1 MKVHSDE
8 ILLRRFPLCRAD
20 IVASIAAD
28 PLPPNPRSLRAL
40 ADLQLSIM
48 AVESAIRDKADPGF
62 ECEFLTEAAA

>member
-8 ILLRRFPLCRAD
+8 ILLRRFQLCRAD
-20 IVASIAAD
+20 VVASIAAN

-48 AVESAIRDKADPGF
+48 AVESAIRDKTDPAF